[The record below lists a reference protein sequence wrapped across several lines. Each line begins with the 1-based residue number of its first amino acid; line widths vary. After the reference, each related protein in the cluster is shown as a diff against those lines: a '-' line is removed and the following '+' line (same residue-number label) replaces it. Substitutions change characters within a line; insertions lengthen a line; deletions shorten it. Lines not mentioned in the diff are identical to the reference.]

1 MRTSRALA
9 TGMMKILLVDDDI
22 VDRMAVLRGF
32 SRAGLDTEIQVAS
45 DGMQAL
51 AILREGGADA
61 RMQESSLVLLD
72 LNMPRMGGLA
82 FLEELRKDPT
92 LRRTV
97 VFVLTTSDSD
107 EDRLAAYDHFIAG
120 YILKSKAGHNFE
132 DLLKLLQAYWSV
144 VILPTS

>member
-1 MRTSRALA
+1 M
-9 TGMMKILLVDDDI
+9 GMMKVLLVDDDL

-32 SRAGLDTEIQVAS
+32 SRAGLDAEIQVAS
-45 DGMQAL
+45 DGIEAL
-51 AILREGGADA
+51 AILRKPEEDV
-61 RMQESSLVLLD
+61 RMEHPFLVLLD

-82 FLEELRKDPT
+82 FLEQLRQDPT

-120 YILKSKAGHNFE
+120 YILKSRAGRNFE
-132 DLLKLLQAYWSV
+132 ELLKLLQAYWSV
-144 VILPTS
+144 VILPTD

>member
-1 MRTSRALA
+1 M
-9 TGMMKILLVDDDI
+9 GMMKVLLVDDDL

-32 SRAGLDTEIQVAS
+32 SRAGLDAEIQVAA
-45 DGMQAL
+45 DGLEAL
-51 AILREGGADA
+51 EILRQPNDEA
-61 RMQESSLVLLD
+61 RMEEPFLVLLD
-72 LNMPRMGGLA
+72 LNMPRMGGLK

-120 YILKSKAGHNFE
+120 YILKSRAGRNFE
-132 DLLKLLQAYWSV
+132 ELLKLLQAYWSV
-144 VILPTS
+144 VILPTN